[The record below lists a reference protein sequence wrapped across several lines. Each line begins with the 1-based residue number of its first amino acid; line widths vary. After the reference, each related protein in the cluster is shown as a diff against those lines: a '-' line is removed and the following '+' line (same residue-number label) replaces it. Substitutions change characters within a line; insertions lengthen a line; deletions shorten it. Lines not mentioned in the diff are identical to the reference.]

1 MSTEST
7 ASAKSSLDDKIM
19 SQYKSLCAL
28 RKKLE
33 KIEKPLWL
41 TDGYFK
47 FSNSPSSM
55 MEIKKV
61 SELEVISMARF
72 LVKESESHIK
82 ACEILNVKTNF
93 KWFNYS
99 FDEWVSDLKTRM
111 SILKKSETIS
121 KINEAEKKLYKV
133 LTPEQRRELES
144 LDVFEILNGIE
155 GLDLENLEV

>member
-19 SQYKSLCAL
+19 TQYRSICAL
-28 RKKLE
+28 KKKLE
-33 KIEKPLWL
+33 SIEKPLWV

-47 FSNSPSSM
+47 FSESPSSM
-55 MEIKKV
+55 KDVKQAR
-61 SELEVISMARF
+61 ELEVVSITRF
-72 LVKESESHIK
+72 LVKENESHVK
-82 ACEILNVKTNF
+82 ACELLNIKSDF

-133 LTPEQRRELES
+133 LTVDQRRELER
-144 LDVFEILNGIE
+144 LDVFDLLNGIE
-155 GLDLENLEV
+155 GLDLESLV